1 MRKALD
7 NIRNIQTRDQAA
19 RSCAVALATAGQI
32 ESARKIAEMIYA
44 TAVRDD
50 ALKQIAKVE

>member
-1 MRKALD
+1 MRTALD
-7 NIRNIQTRDQAA
+7 NVRNIQTRDQAA

-32 ESARKIAEMIYA
+32 ESARKIAETIYD
-44 TAVRDD
+44 TAVKDD